1 MRICKAA
8 AALLAAVLLVGCA
21 SGGTVKHDGTEMT
34 PEEHASLYQSR
45 VEQDPDPELTVK
57 GTVYFSA
64 SGTKYHL
71 DPECVYLKRASK
83 VYSGT
88 VAEAANHGADSPC
101 SRCGGG

>member
-1 MRICKAA
+1 MRICKVLVVL
-8 AALLAAVLLVGCA
+8 LLAMLLAGCA
-21 SGGTVKHDGTEMT
+21 TDGIIEHYGTELT
-34 PEEHASLYQSR
+34 PEEHGSIYQSR
-45 VEQDPDPELTVK
+45 VEDKPDPDLSVK

-71 DPECVYLKRASK
+71 DPECSYLKRANQ

>member
-1 MRICKAA
+1 MRICKAI
-8 AALLAAVLLVGCA
+8 AVLLWVVLFVGCA
-21 SGGTVKHDGTEMT
+21 SGGVVEHDGTELT
-34 PEEHASLYQSR
+34 PDQLESIYQSR
-45 VEQDPDPELTVK
+45 VEENPDPELTVK

-71 DPECVYLKRASK
+71 DPECTYLKRASQ